1 MVLYNFPFP
10 LINKFGGNV
19 QKLFAELWVP
29 RKKGNSFGPI
39 KHRENVVFFSV
50 QKNKPYRGFFGGGF
64 HRELQGS
71 GLEKSSFDPQSAF
84 SLFKIPL

>member
-19 QKLFAELWVP
+19 QKRFADFCVLG
-29 RKKGNSFGPI
+29 KKGNYFGPI

-50 QKNKPYRGFFGGGF
+50 QKTKPYRGFFGGGF

-71 GLEKSSFDPQSAF
+71 GLDKSIFDPQSAF
-84 SLFKIPL
+84 SLFEIPL